1 MSTIPSAPAERLAT
15 PIRDVMR
22 PGAITVPDDAS
33 LLEAKRAMVRHNVHA
48 VLIVSSSSG
57 RPLGWVSDRGLLEWL
72 ERDLSSIPAANAIT
86 EPPRY
91 VEPDAPAREA
101 IEALATPG
109 VTHLLVSPVAG
120 GAPHGVVS
128 AMDLVDLV
136 THPG

>member
-1 MSTIPSAPAERLAT
+1 
-15 PIRDVMR
+15 
-22 PGAITVPDDAS
+22 
-33 LLEAKRAMVRHNVHA
+33 
-48 VLIVSSSSG
+48 
-57 RPLGWVSDRGLLEWL
+57 VSDRGLLEWL